1 MGKEVVEWV
10 KTVVLSV
17 VIALVITTFV
27 KPTIVKQDS
36 MNPTLNEFDFL
47 IINRLLYKQS
57 EPQNGDIV
65 VFKSNLPTSYGQSKL
80 LIKRIIAIPGDT
92 ILISDGRVYLN
103 EVPLNE
109 EYIIKPYSIG
119 KDIEGIPVKIPSGKV
134 FVMGDN
140 RPNSRDSRDHDIFL
154 VDIKDI
160 IGNVVVRLYPINDI
174 RLFNS

>member
-1 MGKEVVEWV
+1 MGKEVTEWV
-10 KTVVLSV
+10 KTVVLSI
-17 VIALVITTFV
+17 VIALIITTFI

-36 MNPTLNEFDFL
+36 MNPTLHEFDFL
-47 IINRLLYKQS
+47 IVNRLLYKQS

-65 VFKSNLPTSYGQSKL
+65 VFKSNLPTGFGQNKL

-103 EVPLNE
+103 EVLLNE
-109 EYIIKPYSIG
+109 VYILEPYSIG
-119 KDIEGIPVKIPSGKV
+119 KDLEGIPIKIPSGNV

-140 RPNSRDSRDHDIFL
+140 RSNSRDSRDNDIFL

-160 IGNVVVRLYPINDI
+160 IGKVIVRLYPINEM
-174 RLFNS
+174 RLFK